1 MKTTRTILTVLC
13 AVGFVGLMVGCA
25 FQDYLTPCFVDER
38 VAEYTGAEL
47 TNGPFTSIADA
58 KRLGREM
65 NFISVEKREAWLQE
79 IEKNSRLHAFLADSI
94 AVNLIPAQELQKTLF
109 SPTGVFGAMTG
120 LMGLGAGA
128 VFFKRP
134 GDLRPEDVED
144 VA

>member
-1 MKTTRTILTVLC
+1 MKITRTILTVLC
-13 AVGFVGLMVGCA
+13 AIGFIFLIASCA
-25 FQDYLTPCFVDER
+25 MQDYLTPCFIDER

-47 TNGPFTSIADA
+47 TNGLFTSIADA

-65 NFISVEKREAWLQE
+65 NFVSVEKREVLLQE
-79 IEKNSRLHAFLADSI
+79 IEKGGRLHAFLTDSI

-128 VFFKRP
+128 MFIRRP
-134 GDLRPEDVED
+134 GDLRPEDVEE
-144 VA
+144 V